1 MAERSHREPAEAPW
15 RPGPIPHIVFDQVCL
30 DFANSEITNHLRT
43 GPKYDRLGTAEWR
56 RWFVKRWGF
65 SAPAQLPDA
74 SLTRLVALRSL
85 IRSLLAEHGI
95 PSPGQ
100 VRRLNRV
107 LAGSPYIWRL
117 EMGGSV
123 GPKSRPAL
131 ELRPVDAGWHTVM
144 ADVVAS
150 YAELAASGNLER
162 VKPCGNSNCALLFYD
177 ASVNRTR
184 RWCDASLCGNL
195 VKVRE
200 YRARHRQ
207 IRRRRSS

>member
-1 MAERSHREPAEAPW
+1 MAERSQHEPVDAPW

-30 DFANSEITNHLRT
+30 DFANSEITNHLHA

-65 SAPAQLPDA
+65 HAPAQPSSR
-74 SLTRLVALRSL
+74 SLTRLIELRSL
-85 IRSLLAEHGI
+85 IRSLLAEHAI
-95 PSPGQ
+95 PSPVQ

-123 GPKSRPAL
+123 GPKSKPTL
-131 ELRPVDAGWHTVM
+131 ELRAVDAGWHTVM

-150 YAELAASGNLER
+150 YADLAAGGNLER

-200 YRARHRQ
+200 FRARHRQ
-207 IRRRRSS
+207 VQRTRGS